1 MNPKIRMRKIIARLE
16 QTFGSDQEYWLD
28 DPFSVLIATILS
40 QNTSDRNSSRAFTNL
55 KNSFDITPKVL
66 ASLKPN
72 DIQPLIMIAGLS
84 VIRSRRIIEV
94 SQEVL
99 MRFNG
104 ELSKVFSLPLNHA
117 RQELMNIKGIGPKT
131 ADVLLAFVGG
141 FYVMPVDT
149 NIFRVTER
157 LSFVNGRNYK
167 QTRMALERY
176 IPPKKLKD
184 MHFHL
189 IRLGREI
196 CKARKPLC
204 YLCPLKNLCPTGEKH
219 YAREE

>member
-1 MNPKIRMRKIIARLE
+1 MRKIIARLE
-16 QTFGSDQEYWLD
+16 QTFEPDQEYWLD

-55 KNSFDITPKVL
+55 KNSFDITPEML

-84 VIRSRRIIEV
+84 VIRSHRIIEV

-99 MRFNG
+99 TRFNG
-104 ELSKVFSLPLNHA
+104 ELSKVFSLPLNQA

-157 LSFVNGRNYK
+157 LSFANGRNYEH
-167 QTRMALERY
+167 TRMALERY
-176 IPPKKLKD
+176 ISPKKLKD

-196 CKARKPLC
+196 CKSRKPLC
-204 YLCPLKNLCPTGEKH
+204 YLCPLKNLCPIGEKH

>member
-1 MNPKIRMRKIIARLE
+1 MKEIITELE
-16 QTFGSDQEYWLD
+16 REYGSNQEYWLD

-40 QNTSDRNSSRAFTNL
+40 QNTSDTNSSRAFANL
-55 KNSFDITPKVL
+55 RNCFDITPEVL
-66 ASLKPN
+66 ACLKPH

-84 VIRSRRIIEV
+84 IIRSHRIIEV

-99 MRFNG
+99 TRFG
-104 ELSKVFSLPLNHA
+104 GDLSTVFSLPLHEA
-117 RQELMNIKGIGPKT
+117 RQELMSIKGIGPKT
-131 ADVLLAFVGG
+131 ADVLLSFVGR

-157 LSFVNGRNYK
+157 LSFAKGRNYE
-167 QTRMALERY
+167 QTRTVLERY

-204 YLCPLKNLCPTGEKH
+204 SICLLNTLCPFGERHLATK
-219 YAREE
+219 E

>member
-1 MNPKIRMRKIIARLE
+1 MNEIISRLDRVY
-16 QTFGSDQEYWLD
+16 GSNQNYWLD

-40 QNTSDRNSSRAFTNL
+40 QNTSDRNSSRAFANL
-55 KNSFDITPKVL
+55 KNSFDITPEVL
-66 ASLKPN
+66 ASAKPA

-94 SQEVL
+94 SQEVVT
-99 MRFNG
+99 RFKG
-104 ELSKVFSLPLNHA
+104 DLSKVFSLPLTQA
-117 RQELMNIKGIGPKT
+117 RQALMNIKGIGPKT
-131 ADVLLAFVGG
+131 ADVLLSFVGG

-149 NIFRVTER
+149 NIFRVAER
-157 LSFVNGRNYK
+157 LSFGNGRNYE

-176 IPPKKLKD
+176 IPPSKLKD

-204 YLCPLKNLCPTGEKH
+204 HLCPLQNLCPYGVTHLAQED
-219 YAREE
+219 